1 MSADTIASM
10 KKRAARVEA
19 SVRRYSASSRRV
31 EQAEDG
37 LSLAL
42 IAAAWPALRA
52 IFDEAESAILLG
64 EWCENVG
71 GLSKLYL
78 LPDEQ
83 PCALLIE
90 SNGWPKLFR
99 GEKLAKL
106 LVAYDP
112 LEVAEGLDNALRD
125 WESDTE
131 DADLFGERLHK
142 LTAMRESLGLVTHA
156 DAKQSRDMIGDA
168 LSLLEDS
175 KDSTASSVRGILAE
189 EARRLDA
196 LLGGASC

>member
-1 MSADTIASM
+1 MSADIIANM
-10 KKRAARVEA
+10 KERAAKLEA

-42 IAAAWPALRA
+42 VAAACPALQA
-52 IFDEAESAILLG
+52 ICDEAESAILLG

-83 PCALLIE
+83 PCALLVE
-90 SNGWPKLFR
+90 SDGWPSLFR

-112 LEVAEGLDNALRD
+112 LEVAEGLDKALRE
-125 WESDTE
+125 WETDTE

-142 LTAMRESLGLVTHA
+142 LTAMRESLGLVTDA

-168 LSLLEDS
+168 LNLL
-175 KDSTASSVRGILAE
+175 SS
-189 EARRLDA
+189 
-196 LLGGASC
+196 